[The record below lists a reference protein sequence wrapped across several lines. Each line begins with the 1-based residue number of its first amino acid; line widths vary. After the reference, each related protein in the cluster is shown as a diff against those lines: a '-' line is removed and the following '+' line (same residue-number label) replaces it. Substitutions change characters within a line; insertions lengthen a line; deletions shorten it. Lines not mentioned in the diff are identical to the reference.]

1 MAGDSLAGARDGR
14 VARGVMPRVVR
25 RCYDI
30 VALAIQKA
38 VSSKRQDRQ
47 LSAVTTFLPMSIRH
61 VPGYVA
67 PVEAVAPVFQVRVYG
82 LDLRGGLH

>member
-1 MAGDSLAGARDGR
+1 
-14 VARGVMPRVVR
+14 MPRVVG

-38 VSSKRQDRQ
+38 VSKRQDRQ

-82 LDLRGGLH
+82 LDLRGAFINCLSKM